1 MSSDDTTAAGAS
13 SPRTLRALLI
23 LAAVV
28 VTVLVITV
36 CVLAVRTPA
45 TAAEGWTASPGK
57 RTAASMSLS
66 PCTAPPEPPA
76 GGQPTTELVGEQRG
90 LVTLSVRTD
99 ENSDTL
105 TCLATQIDDEWTAIT
120 IATPYDEAATIP
132 VDGAM
137 VRSDALLQ
145 TDPTAVDAPE
155 TSSQHVVAGEVGDL
169 VTAVTLQTAAGDTEA
184 TLSNGWFG
192 AWWPTED
199 ADELDLPVTA
209 VLSLEDGTTRTL
221 TLPASG
227 SPAPGG

>member
-1 MSSDDTTAAGAS
+1 MSSDDTTTAEAS

-66 PCTAPPEPPA
+66 PCTAPPEHSA
-76 GGQPTTELVGEQRG
+76 AELVGELRG
-90 LVTLSVRTD
+90 LATLSVRTD

-105 TCLATQIDDEWTAIT
+105 TCLATQIDNEWTAIT
-120 IATPYDEAATIP
+120 VATPYDNAATIP

-137 VRSDALLQ
+137 VRSDALMQ
-145 TDPTAVDAPE
+145 TDPTSVDVPE
-155 TSSQHVVAGEVGDL
+155 TPSQHVVAGEVGDL

-184 TLSNGWFG
+184 TLSNGWFCV
-192 AWWPTED
+192 WWPTED
-199 ADELDLPVTA
+199 EHELDRPVTA
-209 VLSLEDGTTRTL
+209 VLSLADGTTRTL
-221 TLPASG
+221 TLPGSG
-227 SPAPGG
+227 SSAPGD

>member
-1 MSSDDTTAAGAS
+1 MSSDDTTTAGAS

-66 PCTAPPEPPA
+66 PCTAPPEYSEA
-76 GGQPTTELVGEQRG
+76 EHSAAELVGEQRG
-90 LVTLSVRTD
+90 LVTLSVRAD

-120 IATPYDEAATIP
+120 VATPYDGAATIP

-137 VRSDALLQ
+137 VRSDALMQ
-145 TDPTAVDAPE
+145 TDPTSVDAPE
-155 TSSQHVVAGEVGDL
+155 TPSQHVVAGEVGDL
-169 VTAVTLQTAAGDTEA
+169 VTAVTLQTTAGDTEA
-184 TLSNGWFG
+184 TLSNGWFA

-199 ADELDLPVTA
+199 EHELDHSMTA
-209 VLSLEDGTTRTL
+209 VLSLEDGTTRIL
-221 TLPASG
+221 TLPGSG
-227 SPAPGG
+227 SPAPGD